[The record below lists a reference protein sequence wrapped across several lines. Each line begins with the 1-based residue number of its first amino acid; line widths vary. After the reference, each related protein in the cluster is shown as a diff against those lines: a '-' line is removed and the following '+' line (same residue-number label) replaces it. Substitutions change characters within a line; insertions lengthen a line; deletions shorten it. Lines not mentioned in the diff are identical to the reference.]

1 MTKWENGTG
10 IVWQD
15 STTIN
20 NIVNDLNIEAYIINT
35 YFDQDDYTNP
45 IKTYIEDGL
54 EYNGLNSYKS
64 DVKLYFQQNDVEML
78 DDYFSLIPNPE
89 QKSFFRLASKN
100 NLLSYSTDEIITISF
115 LKSNQK
121 QTIERSVF
129 TFLDLLGVLGGIFG
143 ILSMFGGFFVSIFAD
158 KMVNYSILSKLYQV
172 DTVKC
177 QKDHGR
183 DLSSSNK
190 IQVSLNSNNGMQESK
205 SVEIELNNQGNH
217 YGVENNGIS
226 SVVKPIYTQR
236 YDYRASLAKKANDN
250 ITNRRLYNYKATDMC
265 YNLLCCC
272 KLRCF

>member
-1 MTKWENGTG
+1 MNRLSILVF
-10 IVWQD
+10 IV
-15 STTIN
+15 
-20 NIVNDLNIEAYIINT
+20 NT

-45 IKTYIEDGL
+45 IKTYVEDGL
-54 EYNGLNSYKS
+54 EYNGLNSYQSQAKF
-64 DVKLYFQQNDVEML
+64 YFQKNDAEML
-78 DDYFSLIPNPE
+78 DDYFSIFPSPE
-89 QKSFFRLASKN
+89 QKSFYRLASKN

-158 KMVNYSILSKLYQV
+158 KMANYSILSQLYQV

-177 QKDHGR
+177 QHDHGR
-183 DLSSSNK
+183 DFISSNQ
-190 IQVSLNSNNGMQESK
+190 IQVSLNSNNGILESK

-217 YGVENNGIS
+217 YGVENNGIGS
-226 SVVKPIYTQR
+226 PAKPIYTQR
-236 YDYRASLAKKANDN
+236 YGYRTSLAKKANDS
-250 ITNRRLYNYKATDMC
+250 ITNRRLYDYKATDMC

>member
-1 MTKWENGTG
+1 MNHLSIFVF
-10 IVWQD
+10 IV
-15 STTIN
+15 
-20 NIVNDLNIEAYIINT
+20 NT

-45 IKTYIEDGL
+45 IKTYVEDGL
-54 EYNGLNSYKS
+54 EYNGLNSYQSQAKF
-64 DVKLYFQQNDVEML
+64 YFQKNDAEML
-78 DDYFSLIPNPE
+78 DDYFSIFPSPQ

-143 ILSMFGGFFVSIFAD
+143 ILSMFGGFFVSIFED

-172 DTVKC
+172 DTMKC
-177 QKDHGR
+177 QKNHGE
-183 DLSSSNK
+183 DLSSSK
-190 IQVSLNSNNGMQESK
+190 HIQETMNRYTNTIQESK
-205 SVEIELNNQGNH
+205 SVEIQLNNQRNH
-217 YGVENNGIS
+217 YEIDNNGMS

-236 YDYRASLAKKANDN
+236 YDYRESLAKKANDS